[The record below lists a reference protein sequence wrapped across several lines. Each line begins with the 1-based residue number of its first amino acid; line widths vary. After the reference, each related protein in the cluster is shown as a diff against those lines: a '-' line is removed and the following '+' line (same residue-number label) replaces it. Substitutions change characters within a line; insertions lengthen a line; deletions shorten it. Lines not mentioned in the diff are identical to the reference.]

1 MKILWILILGV
12 LIHAEQYAVVISK
25 ECTIDTKLD
34 LQKIY
39 LKKQRNI
46 NSCRIVPLNLSAQS
60 PIRQYFV
67 QAILQIDDKH
77 WNRYW
82 DKMHFKG
89 IKAPHVVVSAQS
101 MSAYVVNV
109 PGSIGYIPDT
119 LVSQEMTI
127 ISHFE
132 RK

>member
-1 MKILWILILGV
+1 MLV
-12 LIHAEQYAVVISK
+12 AVVNAEQYAVVISK
-25 ECTIDTKLD
+25 KCTIDTTLN
-34 LQKIY
+34 LQNIY

-89 IKAPHVVVSAQS
+89 IKAPHIVFSAQS
-101 MSAYVVNV
+101 MSAYVVSV

-119 LVSQEMTI
+119 LVNQEMTV

-132 RK
+132 QK